1 MAIVQQKKEDD
12 KKALAEK
19 YYAAVVKN
27 CQGKIDI
34 PPLMEFTNEYY
45 FKIKREIRESLKRL
59 QHNIPKEDYHD
70 QAESLRAVIPFVK
83 ECAKW
88 VSQYLREQE
97 WKKLKEDGYYKARRH
112 ERYIAGKAARKRSE
126 SV

>member
-19 YYAAVVKN
+19 AYAAVVKN
-27 CQGKIDI
+27 CQGVIDI

-45 FKIKREIRESLKRL
+45 FTLKRNIRQSLKQL
-59 QHNIPKEDYHD
+59 QHNIPKEEYHER
-70 QAESLRAVIPFVK
+70 AESLRAVIPFVK

-88 VSQYLREQE
+88 VTQYKRDLE
-97 WKKLKEDGYYKARRH
+97 WQKKKEDG
-112 ERYIAGKAARKRSE
+112 
-126 SV
+126 

>member
-1 MAIVQQKKEDD
+1 MAIIQQKQEED

-19 YYAAVVKN
+19 AYAAVIKN

-34 PPLMEFTNEYY
+34 PPLMEF
-45 FKIKREIRESLKRL
+45 KREIRESLKGL
-59 QHNIPKEDYHD
+59 QHNVPKEDYHE
-70 QAESLRAVIPFVK
+70 QAESLRAVIPYVK

-97 WKKLKEDGYYKARRH
+97 WKKLKEDGYYKRRRH
-112 ERYIAGKAARKRSE
+112 EKYLADKAERERNE
-126 SV
+126 GV

>member
-1 MAIVQQKKEDD
+1 MAIIQQKKEDD

-19 YYAAVVKN
+19 AYAAVVKN

-59 QHNIPKEDYHD
+59 QHNIPKEDYHE
-70 QAESLRAVIPFVK
+70 QANSLRAVIPFVK

-88 VSQYLREQE
+88 VTQYKREQE
-97 WKKLKEDGYYKARRH
+97 WKKLKEDGYYKTRRH
-112 ERYIAGKAARKRSE
+112 ERYITEKTERECSE
-126 SV
+126 SI

>member
-1 MAIVQQKKEDD
+1 MAIIQQKQEED

-19 YYAAVVKN
+19 AYAAVIKN

-45 FKIKREIRESLKRL
+45 FKVKREIRESLKGL
-59 QHNIPKEDYHD
+59 QHNVPKEDYHE
-70 QAESLRAVIPFVK
+70 QAESLRAVIPYVK

-97 WKKLKEDGYYKARRH
+97 WKKLKEDGYYKRRRH
-112 ERYIAGKAARKRSE
+112 EKYLADKAERERNE
-126 SV
+126 GV